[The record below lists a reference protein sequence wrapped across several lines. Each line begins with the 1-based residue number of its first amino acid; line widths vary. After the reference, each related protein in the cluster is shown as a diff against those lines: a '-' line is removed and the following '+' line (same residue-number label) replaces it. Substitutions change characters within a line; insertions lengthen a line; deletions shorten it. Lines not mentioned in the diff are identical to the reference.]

1 MQRIRIVFVVLAVV
15 LVVTLGLLVSQALV
29 SVETERDL
37 RHRLVAERAFD
48 EMEREL
54 NAFLR
59 REEERP
65 FEHYRDLY
73 LPESGG
79 TATRSPLADPPQED
93 FIVGYFQMDPDG
105 SLSSPAQS
113 QNEKLQALMGRQWD
127 NAAFRESPVTHP
139 TQSPGTTVILSEKKK
154 KQVDFDDYSPQT
166 ALSQLNRAAAE
177 REQQQQ
183 ATKQSML
190 SKVYDFTG
198 RRAREAASA
207 QPAAKDAFD
216 PNLDEEVMEAVN
228 VDLEPMVGRLA
239 DSDHLLIYRTVLIDQ
254 NAYRQGLVLH
264 IPRLVEWLSA
274 QVLVAGGLSAHAQ
287 VIWVEE
293 AGSLAE
299 SPGQYLF
306 RHRFAEPFAQ
316 VTGVLTLDPLPDDG
330 GARYIYLLSALLA
343 LVATL
348 GLIAVYR
355 MVAVTVGFA
364 NRRYNF
370 VSAVTH
376 ELKTPLT
383 AIRMYGEMLRDGVVA
398 SKEKRQHYYRVITA
412 ETERL
417 TRLVNNVL
425 ELARLE
431 RKDRSLSLVVGDIE
445 PVLEEVVAILE
456 PHAQQE
462 AFRLRVEVEESLP
475 PVRFDRDALTQ
486 VLFNLVDN
494 AIKYSRQAEKKE
506 ILLSC
511 RRHETG
517 VVLAIADY
525 GPGVPPRHLR
535 RIFEP
540 FYRGEDELTRTSKGT
555 GIGLALVRGLV
566 ERMGGSVSGHNRE
579 AGGFVVSVSLRSA
592 TA

>member
-15 LVVTLGLLVSQALV
+15 LAVTLGLLVSQALN
-29 SVETERDL
+29 SVATERDL
-37 RHRLVAERAFD
+37 QHQLVAERAFD

-73 LPESGG
+73 VSQNGG
-79 TATRSPLADPPQED
+79 ADTRSPLADPPQEN
-93 FIVGYFQMDPDG
+93 FIVGYFQMEPDG
-105 SLSSPAQS
+105 SLSSPAPS
-113 QNEKLQALMGRQWD
+113 QDKKLQALMGRQWD
-127 NAAFRESPVTHP
+127 NATYRDDSAAPPV
-139 TQSPGTTVILSEKKK
+139 QSPGTTVVLGEQKKK
-154 KQVDFDDYSPQT
+154 EAVSFGDYTPQS

-183 ATKQSML
+183 ETKQSML

-198 RRAREAASA
+198 RRAGQAA
-207 QPAAKDAFD
+207 PAADKDAFEQG
-216 PNLDEEVMEAVN
+216 LEEEIAET
-228 VDLEPMVGRLA
+228 VDVGLEPMVGRLA
-239 DSDHLLIYRTVLIDQ
+239 NSDHLLIYRTVLIDQ
-254 NAYRQGLVLH
+254 NAYRQGMVLH
-264 IPRLVEWLSA
+264 IPQLVEWLSA

-287 VIWVEE
+287 VTRAEGT
-293 AGSLAE
+293 GSLTE
-299 SPGQYLF
+299 LPGQYLF
-306 RHRFAEPFAQ
+306 RHRFAEPFAP
-316 VTGVLTLDPLPDDG
+316 VTSVLTLDPLPEDG
-330 GARYIYLLSALLA
+330 GAGFIYLLSALLA

-348 GLIAVYR
+348 GLISAYR
-355 MVAVTVGFA
+355 TVAVAVGFA

-383 AIRMYGEMLRDGVVA
+383 AIRMYGEMLRDGLVA
-398 SKEKRQHYYRVITA
+398 SKEKRQQYYGVITA

-431 RKDRSLSLVVGDIE
+431 RKDRSLSLVVGDIG
-445 PVLEEVVAILE
+445 PVLEEVLAILQ

-462 AFRLRVEVEESLP
+462 DFRLRVEVEESLP

-486 VLFNLVDN
+486 VLFNLIDN

-517 VVLAIADY
+517 VVLSVADH
-525 GPGVPPRHLR
+525 GPGVAPRHLKR
-535 RIFEP
+535 VFEP

-566 ERMGGSVSGHNRE
+566 ERMGGAVSGHNRE
-579 AGGFVVSVSLRSA
+579 AGGFEVSVSLRSA
-592 TA
+592 TG